1 MEKRVLAF
9 SSESFIHSRCVD
21 SLNISSQIRSR
32 LSRRLLSEGD
42 RTLGY
47 TNVFGIFSPL
57 PNEPVEKVT
66 FLKTAPSAESK
77 IGIYFLSSKVFTI
90 LGAMFVFS

>member
-1 MEKRVLAF
+1 MTSPWPLSTPTTVPRWAVVRIEDYGWK
-9 SSESFIHSRCVD
+9 ES
-21 SLNISSQIRSR
+21 
-32 LSRRLLSEGD
+32 
-42 RTLGY
+42 
-47 TNVFGIFSPL
+47 
-57 PNEPVEKVT
+57 NEPVEKVT

>member
-1 MEKRVLAF
+1 LHLLHRRD
-9 SSESFIHSRCVD
+9 FIIAKPAH
-21 SLNISSQIRSR
+21 
-32 LSRRLLSEGD
+32 
-42 RTLGY
+42 
-47 TNVFGIFSPL
+47 
-57 PNEPVEKVT
+57 NEPVEKVT